1 MILIKNG
8 SKTKKRQKRGKCD
21 INKKRFKDKKRGKYG
36 INKKRLKKEKKKEIC
51 IIILISIFVCVV
63 LFCVVH
69 RNFVAAKIKLRLH
82 TDEGKCKVLT

>member
-36 INKKRLKKEKKKEIC
+36 INKKRLKKEKKKRRY
-51 IIILISIFVCVV
+51 V
-63 LFCVVH
+63 
-69 RNFVAAKIKLRLH
+69 
-82 TDEGKCKVLT
+82 